1 MANQQHLDILFKGV
15 RNWNVWRE
23 ANSSEWS
30 EWPDFSGANLEK
42 LNLTEANFR
51 RTSYDDL
58 NGGFYIGADLTHT
71 NLTHANLNKADLTGA
86 NLTGANLAGANLNHA
101 KLEYADL
108 TGADLTGA
116 DLTGANLSNAKIGN
130 ANFNNANLSESLFCW
145 VNLGG
150 ANLTGAKLT
159 KVNFF
164 RSNLTGLDLSGVDLD
179 DAELSE
185 ANLSGTNL
193 SNASICNIRM
203 RNINLSGANLTGAK
217 LIGAGLGA
225 ANLTGANLTSA
236 NLVSAILGST
246 NLSDADLTGAVLGGT
261 RFSGACLHGANL
273 SGTHMKLTVF
283 ANIDFRSVK
292 GLESVN
298 HHGPSTIGADTL
310 SRSGGNI
317 PEIFLREAGVSDD
330 LITYTVSLAKKPIKH
345 YNCVISYSKQ
355 DQEFA
360 ECLYDGLQQRGVR
373 CWYAPEG
380 MTTGPFRSRVGEAF
394 HIYDKLLLVL
404 SQHAIHARWATQA
417 AKETLSK
424 EGNNHAPILFPI
436 RLDNTI
442 LEEEMKW
449 SFLGQV
455 LFAEPSRDIADFTKW
470 IFQNSFQE
478 AIDRLVV
485 NLQSSTSPA

>member
-1 MANQQHLDILFKGV
+1 MANQQHLDILFRGV
-15 RNWNVWRE
+15 RNWNEWRE

-42 LNLTEANFR
+42 LNLAGVNLR
-51 RTSYDDL
+51 RASFDDL
-58 NGGFYIGADLTHT
+58 NGGFNIGADLTHT
-71 NLTHANLNKADLTGA
+71 NLNHAELTKADLTGA
-86 NLTGANLAGANLNHA
+86 NLTGANLRGANLNHA
-101 KLEYADL
+101 ELEDADL
-108 TGADLTGA
+108 TDA
-116 DLTGANLSNAKIGN
+116 DLTGANLTRAHLSYAKMDN
-130 ANFNNANLSESLFCW
+130 ANFSKANLSETSFCW
-145 VNLGG
+145 VDLGSV
-150 ANLTGAKLT
+150 NLTGAKLT

-164 RSNLTGLDLSGVDLD
+164 RSDLTGLDLSGVDLD

-185 ANLSGTNL
+185 ANLSGANL
-193 SNASICNIRM
+193 SNASICNRSM

-217 LIGAGLGA
+217 LIGARLGG

-246 NLSDADLTGAVLGGT
+246 NLSDADLTDAVLGGT
-261 RFSGACLHGANL
+261 EFSGACLRGANL
-273 SGTHMKLTVF
+273 SGSHMKLTVF
-283 ANIDFRSVK
+283 ANIDLRNVK

-298 HHGPSTIGADTL
+298 HQGPSTIGADTL

-317 PEIFLREAGVSDD
+317 PEIFLRGAGVSDD

-360 ECLYDGLQQRGVR
+360 ECLYNGLQQRGVR

-380 MTTGPFRSRVGEAF
+380 MTTGPYRSRVVDAF
-394 HIYDKLLLVL
+394 DIYDKLLLIL
-404 SQHAIHARWATQA
+404 SQHSIHAYWTTQA
-417 AKETLSK
+417 AKETLSR
-424 EGNNHAPILFPI
+424 EGNNHTPILFPI

-442 LEEEMKW
+442 LGEERKR

-455 LFAEPSRDIADFTKW
+455 LFAEPSRDIADFTEW
-470 IFQNSFQE
+470 IFQISFQE